1 MSANAARGIVTG
13 AEYVKQITALESDR
27 RARAAFQNLVLRV
40 APPGGA
46 LFDFGSGTGMDARFY
61 AEQGFTVAA
70 YDVDPEMCEFF
81 AEHCRDFIAS
91 GRVSLDR
98 GDYRD
103 FLARARGG
111 GIDLVTSNFAPLN
124 LIADLQE
131 LFATF
136 HRLTAPGG
144 RVLASVLSPYFVGDL
159 KYGWW
164 WRNSLRLWRDGH
176 YSLRGAQAPI
186 IRRRLSDFAAQSE
199 PYFTLKR
206 VYRGLPPSTVRG
218 AAGTDVSGGARSAA
232 LRVSTC
238 QFMFLL
244 FDKRS
249 SGPMAGTEAAEG
261 GSGPR
266 SISSTNDAR
275 SRALDPLR

>member
-1 MSANAARGIVTG
+1 MPASAARRIVTG

-61 AEQGFTVAA
+61 AEHGLTVAA
-70 YDVDPEMCEFF
+70 YDIDPEMCEFF
-81 AEHCRDFIAS
+81 AAHCRDLIDA

-98 GDYRD
+98 GGYRD
-103 FLARARGG
+103 FVAGRSAGG
-111 GIDLVTSNFAPLN
+111 IGDIDLVTANFAPLN
-124 LIADLQE
+124 LIADVRE
-131 LFATF
+131 LFAKF
-136 HRLTAPGG
+136 YALTRPGG
-144 RVLASVLSPYFVGDL
+144 RVLASVLNPYFLGDL

-176 YSLRGAQAPI
+176 YSVPGAQAPI
-186 IRRRLSDFAAQSE
+186 VRRRLADFAAQSA

-206 VYRGLPPSTVRG
+206 VYRGLPPSTPGG
-218 AAGTDVSGGARSAA
+218 AAGTDLSGGARYAG

-244 FDKRS
+244 FDKGQSETDDGNRI
-249 SGPMAGTEAAEG
+249 G
-261 GSGPR
+261 
-266 SISSTNDAR
+266 
-275 SRALDPLR
+275 